1 MGKVRGAVQEE
12 LSKVGLQA
20 NSNGIGGDVFGLR
33 SREDP
38 VPLFRLTC
46 CPKNSDVIHISPD
59 EAGLSALGLNA
70 PEIRA
75 KFEAAFATELTR
87 PF

>member
-1 MGKVRGAVQEE
+1 
-12 LSKVGLQA
+12 
-20 NSNGIGGDVFGLR
+20 
-33 SREDP
+33 
-38 VPLFRLTC
+38 
-46 CPKNSDVIHISPD
+46 VIHLRPD
-59 EAGLSALGLNA
+59 EAGLNALGLNA

>member
-46 CPKNSDVIHISPD
+46 CPKNSDVIHIRPD
-59 EAGLSALGLNA
+59 EA
-70 PEIRA
+70 
-75 KFEAAFATELTR
+75 
-87 PF
+87 

>member
-1 MGKVRGAVQEE
+1 MVNPRNQQDVWPLRVRRNLSPKHRLLFFQMGKVRGAVQDE

-38 VPLFRLTC
+38 
-46 CPKNSDVIHISPD
+46 
-59 EAGLSALGLNA
+59 
-70 PEIRA
+70 
-75 KFEAAFATELTR
+75 
-87 PF
+87 